1 LNAFLAQCDCCASKW
16 EILGII
22 DEGVIV
28 KPEFFYSIGIFIVNA
43 LMKLGVCL
51 SGLHG
56 IRLNLKRLVI
66 FRDIRFRLLMH
77 FMLVHI
83 TLLCGV
89 TCAVLTIMLI
99 HFLIMHAVLNVTL
112 YHPRIVLMLS

>member
-1 LNAFLAQCDCCASKW
+1 MNAFLAQCDCCASKW

-56 IRLNLKRLVI
+56 IRLSLRRLVV
-66 FRDIRFRLLMH
+66 FTDIHFMTHVH
-77 FMLVHI
+77 FMLDLIVLLFGVICVFPLII
-83 TLLCGV
+83 TLV
-89 TCAVLTIMLI
+89 HVPIMHIVLILI
-99 HFLIMHAVLNVTL
+99 HL
-112 YHPRIVLMLS
+112 YL